1 MQAEERRTDMARITV
16 QRQCWQ
22 RWPRVLIAERHN
34 DDGTVD
40 ERRYVPEGG
49 TEKEWKA
56 RCCDALKLERQAR
69 SDYEQAMVTLQGEFA
84 RAEHLK
90 AEVDGLQWQVEELE
104 AALRRACEFIADY
117 GSCPYDTFDLYEPWE
132 ESCYQKCSAD
142 IDRAE
147 CWRRYFMM

>member
-1 MQAEERRTDMARITV
+1 MSRITV

-22 RWPRVLIAERHN
+22 RWPRVLIAERRN

-49 TEKEWKA
+49 TENEWKA
-56 RCCDALKLERQAR
+56 RCREALKLESQAS

-90 AEVDGLQWQVEELE
+90 AEVDGLQWAIEERDELIRAIWE
-104 AALRRACEFIADY
+104 AGAFSPGACYVDTRELNERTAALGLEGR
-117 GSCPYDTFDLYEPWE
+117 G
-132 ESCYQKCSAD
+132 
-142 IDRAE
+142 
-147 CWRRYFMM
+147 